1 MPIRYETDD
10 ARRRVVVRMQG
21 PFALADFL
29 AVIERQRGDN
39 ASAYG
44 VLYDL
49 RGMTGEPSIADL
61 RQSMS
66 QIGLRGPIAILATD
80 PAINARACTSLH
92 ARGARTL
99 NADFWGLSRV
109 GQGRAVADCQAER
122 VTDEERSTAFQ
133 APGRTPRPVSVAAW
147 RTPVDHLEGQPAP
160 SPCCH
165 RAPYGFARRP
175 D

>member
-49 RGMTGEPSIADL
+49 RGMTGEPTVADL

-80 PAINARACTSLH
+80 PAINARACTYAALGHSMLTFGVFREWDK
-92 ARGARTL
+92 AEQWLTTKL
-99 NADFWGLSRV
+99 NG
-109 GQGRAVADCQAER
+109 
-122 VTDEERSTAFQ
+122 
-133 APGRTPRPVSVAAW
+133 
-147 RTPVDHLEGQPAP
+147 
-160 SPCCH
+160 
-165 RAPYGFARRP
+165 
-175 D
+175 